1 MRSPAAVTVTASL
14 VVWAFAWAPAS
25 AQPVASDA
33 GEGRDLAAKLCSS
46 CHLTAADGSGASRAD
61 VPSFMAIA
69 SSPRTTPETLAAAII
84 LPHPEMPGI
93 ALTRSEIRH
102 LIAYVMSLKK

>member
-1 MRSPAAVTVTASL
+1 MGTPAR
-14 VVWAFAWAPAS
+14 
-25 AQPVASDA
+25 AQPLTPDA
-33 GEGRDLAAKLCSS
+33 GEGRQLAAKLCSN
-46 CHLTAADGSGASRAD
+46 CHLTEGNGVAAPRAD

-69 SSPRTTPETLAAAII
+69 KSPRTTPESLAAAII

-102 LIAYVMSLKK
+102 LIAYVMALRE